1 MSRSGRGSGA
11 LGRGV
16 AGRGGALRP
25 VLATLALACGA
36 APTAPAPPT
45 PDPVPAEALAAP
57 LSGTLPPVSPPVLGG
72 PEAIEVRYPPRGAS
86 VSTDSTFVFGA
97 LRDPSG
103 AFAINGVPVPVEANG
118 AFLAY
123 LPVPADGLYR
133 FRAEAS
139 GGAPPAELIWPV
151 NGARA
156 PGDPPPR
163 AADPSDAVVTDV
175 SPAGYTLALAGEPIT
190 FTARAPAGA
199 ELWLVL
205 PDGRRQPMA
214 EVSAATGSAGF
225 GEGTARARTTRF
237 EATVELATGITAPR
251 RADAA
256 GTPLEVAAPP
266 FVHAGGA
273 GMPGA
278 DYAMGPAFIQAVA
291 ADDTSMVPLPP
302 LGLLT
307 PGYSYAVRIAT
318 ARPDSTAIGRATLP
332 PGTPY
337 HWFLPNGTRARLTG
351 MQAGLVRLRLTD
363 DLSIWVGASD
373 VEGIAHDERV
383 LRSRGSPGDRYPSA
397 VPLPDPGPGHALGDA
412 YAVRAEPQRD
422 WVDVRVGL
430 SERLPFRVD
439 ARDDGLDITIYGART
454 RTNWAYQGPDDPDV
468 RRVWWEQADDERYVV
483 HVDTEGAPW
492 GWDARWEDDATL
504 AVRVRRPPALD
515 PADPLR
521 GLYVGVD
528 AGHGDDTGAI
538 GPTGLMEGQ
547 ANRWVAER
555 LVAQLRARGA
565 RVLEIRPGAE
575 DVSLGARPLMAADS
589 GVHLLV
595 SVHNNAFGDG
605 VNPFER
611 AGTSV
616 LYNTWGSLAL
626 ARALQRELVA
636 ELGLR
641 DLGAIWGDLALAR
654 PTWMPSVLTETMF
667 LMVPVQEAALRDPGV
682 HERIAAAHVRGIEAF
697 LRERLGR

>member
-1 MSRSGRGSGA
+1 MTVRGPVTVRGA
-11 LGRGV
+11 
-16 AGRGGALRP
+16 ALRP
-25 VLATLALACGA
+25 LLAALAVACGS

-45 PDPVPAEALAAP
+45 PDPVPTAPPGAP
-57 LSGTLPPVSPPVLGG
+57 LRGTLPPVRPPVLGG
-72 PEAIEVRYPPRGAS
+72 PEPIEVRYPPRGAT
-86 VSTDSTFVFGA
+86 VTTDSTFVFGA

-103 AFAINGVPVPVEANG
+103 AFSINGVPVSVEANG

-123 LPVPADGLYR
+123 LAVPADGLYR
-133 FRAEAS
+133 FRAETA
-139 GGAPPAELIWPV
+139 GAGAPVELEWPI

-156 PGDPPPR
+156 PGDPPRP
-163 AADPSDAVVTDV
+163 ADAPSGAVVTDV
-175 SPAGYTLALAGEPIT
+175 SPAGYTLALAGEPVT
-190 FTARAPAGA
+190 FSARAPSGA

-225 GEGTARARTTRF
+225 GEGTARARTTRY
-237 EATVELATGITAPR
+237 EATVELRTAIAAPR

-256 GTPLEVAAPP
+256 GRALEAGAPP

-278 DYAMGPAFIQAVA
+278 DYASGPAFIRAVVA
-291 ADDTSMVPLPP
+291 GDTSAVPLPP
-302 LGLLT
+302 LDLLAL
-307 PGYSYAVRIAT
+307 GYSYAVEVRT

-337 HWFLPNGTRARLTG
+337 HWFLPNGTRARVTG
-351 MQAGLVRLRLTD
+351 LQAGLARLRLTD
-363 DLSIWVGASD
+363 DLSIWVPAED
-373 VEGIAHDERV
+373 VVGVAHEEGV

-397 VPLPDPGPGHALGDA
+397 VPLPDPGPGQALGAA
-412 YAVRAEPQRD
+412 YAVRAEPREG

-439 ARDDGLDITIYGART
+439 ARDDGLDITVYGART
-454 RTNWAYQGPDDPDV
+454 RTNWAYQGPGDPDV
-468 RRVWWEQADDERYVV
+468 RRVWWEQPDDERYVV
-483 HVDTEGAPW
+483 RVDTEGTPW

-515 PADPLR
+515 PAEPLR
-521 GLYVGVD
+521 GLYVAVD
-528 AGHGDDTGAI
+528 AGHADDTGAI

-547 ANRWVAER
+547 ANRWIAER
-555 LVAQLRARGA
+555 LVAQLRERGA
-565 RVLEIRPGAE
+565 RVLETRPGPE

-589 GVHLLV
+589 GVHVLV

-605 VNPFER
+605 VNPFES

-616 LYNTWGSLAL
+616 LFNTWRSLGL

-641 DLGAIWGDLALAR
+641 DLGPIWGDLALAR

-667 LMVPVQEAALRDPGV
+667 LMVPAQEAALRDPEV
-682 HERIAAAHVRGIEAF
+682 HERVAAAHVRGIEAF